1 MKILPRLALLAL
13 CSLPVQA
20 ETYKCL
26 RGGQSVFSDTP
37 CQAGASRVDQKT
49 DRIEGSRQRQAELVH
64 QKNQRQ
70 LSELEYQASRDR
82 HVRGGYGVI
91 DSMNNSDDEKNRA
104 EAANKAR
111 RRYSSN

>member
-1 MKILPRLALLAL
+1 MKILPSLALLAL

-20 ETYKCL
+20 ETYKCV

-82 HVRGGYGVI
+82 QMGGYSVI